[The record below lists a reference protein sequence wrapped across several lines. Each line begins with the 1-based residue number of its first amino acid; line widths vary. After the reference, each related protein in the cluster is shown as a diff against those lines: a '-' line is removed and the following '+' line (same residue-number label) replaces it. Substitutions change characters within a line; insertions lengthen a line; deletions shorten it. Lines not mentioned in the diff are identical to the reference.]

1 MLNYM
6 LLTTVQIL
14 MEDITTIVKAM
25 GIAEIKYSKNTYLL
39 RQSKQVSELLF
50 CENASLTISYI
61 NSSGNEFI
69 LKVEDDYTGF
79 LGEMEFFQEN
89 NSSLFSVR
97 SNKSGTLYR
106 ISKANFIKIVE
117 KNSDMFMYI
126 TSLITKRYNR
136 NMHELISNLTQ
147 PTKASIINQILEA
160 RNLANEEQFKLSST
174 LGAKKLGITTRSYR
188 RIINELIQEGKIIKT
203 KPFYQII
210 DL

>member
-1 MLNYM
+1 
-6 LLTTVQIL
+6 
-14 MEDITTIVKAM
+14 MEDITTIIKAM
-25 GIAEIKYSKNTYLL
+25 GIAEIKYSKNNYLL

-50 CENASLTISYI
+50 CNNASLTISYI

-97 SNKSGTLYR
+97 SNKSGTLHR
-106 ISKANFIKIVE
+106 ISKANFIKVVE

-203 KPFYQII
+203 KPFYQIV